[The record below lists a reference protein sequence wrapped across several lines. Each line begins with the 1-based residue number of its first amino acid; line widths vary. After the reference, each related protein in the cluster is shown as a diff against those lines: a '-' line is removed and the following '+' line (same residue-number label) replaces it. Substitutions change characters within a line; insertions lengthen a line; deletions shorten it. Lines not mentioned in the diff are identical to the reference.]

1 MYEDFKKTILATEK
15 NAQYD
20 NAAKQ
25 LLSNKILLAHI
36 LVHTVD
42 EFKGMNPDDVVNLIE
57 GEPKINKVFVDTSLT
72 NAPESDDNISK
83 TITGERINGYNNEAS
98 EMNEG
103 YIRYDIIFY
112 VMTKDGEAKIII
124 NIEAQKSEPQKY
136 DILNRAIFYVCRMIS
151 SQKEREFENSNYNDL
166 KKVYSIWICM
176 NIDEP
181 CLNHIH
187 LVNEKLVGSHEWKG
201 NLDLPNIILIGLP
214 KEVVKKDKDYE
225 LHRLLGTLLSMNMKA
240 EDKIKIVRDE
250 FAIKFSEEMRKEVSS
265 MCNLSEGIFERGLE
279 VGVERGIAVGEK
291 RGIERGIAVGEE
303 RGGVKQMIEMGL
315 EFGLTED
322 SIIARLQQR
331 FSISL
336 EKAKEYFEMF
346 KDDGNTL
353 SNN

>member
-1 MYEDFKKTILATEK
+1 M
-15 NAQYD
+15 
-20 NAAKQ
+20 
-25 LLSNKILLAHI
+25 
-36 LVHTVD
+36 HTVD
-42 EFKGMNPDDVVNLIE
+42 EFKGMNPNDVVALIE

-72 NAPESDDNISK
+72 NAPKNDVENSK
-83 TITGERINGYNNEAS
+83 TSRGEKIYGYNNEAS

-112 VMTKDGEAKIII
+112 VMTSDGQAKIII

-136 DILNRAIFYVCRMIS
+136 DIINRAIFYACRMIS

-187 LVNEKLVGSHEWKG
+187 FVNEKLVSSHEWKG

-225 LHRLLGTLLSMNMKA
+225 LHRLLGILLSMNMNA
-240 EDKIKIVRDE
+240 EDKINIVKEE

-279 VGVERGIAVGEK
+279 VG
-291 RGIERGIAVGEE
+291 EE
-303 RGGVKQMIEMGL
+303 RGLEQGLQKGAKQMIAMGL

-322 SIIARLQQR
+322 NIIDRLQQML
-331 FSISL
+331 SIPL

-346 KDDGNTL
+346 KADNDML
-353 SNN
+353 